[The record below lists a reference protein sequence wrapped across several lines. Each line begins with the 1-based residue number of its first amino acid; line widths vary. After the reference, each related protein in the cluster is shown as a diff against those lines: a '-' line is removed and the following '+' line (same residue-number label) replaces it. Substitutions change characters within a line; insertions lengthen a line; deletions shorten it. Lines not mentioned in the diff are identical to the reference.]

1 LQEQFEDFNDF
12 DIDGGTDSE
21 TRYGTYCALQ
31 KRSAAKKTNLVVAGV
46 CIHPKRMQ
54 KMDK

>member
-31 KRSAAKKTNLVVAGV
+31 KRSAAKKNKFSGCRRLYS
-46 CIHPKRMQ
+46 PKENAENG
-54 KMDK
+54 